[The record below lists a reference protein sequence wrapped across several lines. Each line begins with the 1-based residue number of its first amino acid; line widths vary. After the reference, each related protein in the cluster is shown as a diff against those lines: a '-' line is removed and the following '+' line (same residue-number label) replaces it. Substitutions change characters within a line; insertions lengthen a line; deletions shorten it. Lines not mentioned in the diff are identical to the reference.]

1 MSKKKNTLK
10 DLNEFLKQQAAT
22 LVAPATLSEK
32 VSKEEKKTSQKS
44 ADKEFIQPTTDKT
57 DQERL
62 ALCDT
67 IIKTL
72 EAKPHLDPED
82 MMLINTALY
91 IKNGKNWKEAVREY
105 WRGK

>member
-22 LVAPATLSEK
+22 LVAPASLSEK
-32 VSKEEKKTSQKS
+32 VSKEEKKSQQKPVE
-44 ADKEFIQPTTDKT
+44 KEVVTTTDKT

>member
-10 DLNEFLKQQAAT
+10 DLDEFLKQQAAT

-32 VSKEEKKTSQKS
+32 VSKEKKAQQKAVEKKVVST
-44 ADKEFIQPTTDKT
+44 ATAKT
-57 DQERL
+57 DQERIV
-62 ALCDT
+62 LCDT

-91 IKNGKNWKEAVREY
+91 IKNGENWKEAVREY
-105 WRGK
+105 WRRE

>member
-32 VSKEEKKTSQKS
+32 VSKEEKKSQQ
-44 ADKEFIQPTTDKT
+44 KETEKEVANTTTDKF

-72 EAKPHLDPED
+72 EAKPRLDPED

-91 IKNGKNWKEAVREY
+91 IKNGENWKEAVKQY
-105 WRGK
+105 WRGR